1 MSQRLLNNL
10 IAGVIVIAFWCISF
24 AAMAADP
31 IVSESTQTITSNGTN
46 TTTVK
51 SPPPSAIAS
60 QITSSSSDFLCSVS
74 ASGAIQTQI
83 LGISLGAMHTD
94 PLCMTLQKA
103 HALYN
108 MQMRVAAISVLCT
121 DPVIWRAMLDA
132 NSPCPIDG
140 LIGDAAKD
148 AWEVKTNRVPMPE
161 EEHAKTA
168 QDKRDSA
175 LKIMG
180 GIAGAFLLF

>member
-1 MSQRLLNNL
+1 MSQRLRNNL

-83 LGISLGAMHTD
+83 LGISLGGMHTD
-94 PLCMTLQKA
+94 PLCELLQKS

-108 MQMRVAAISVLCT
+108 MGMKVAAISVLCN
-121 DPVIWRAMLDA
+121 DPVIWAAMM
-132 NSPCPIDG
+132 NSTPCPIDG

-148 AWEVKTNRVPMPE
+148 AWAIRTDEIPMPE

>member
-1 MSQRLLNNL
+1 
-10 IAGVIVIAFWCISF
+10 
-24 AAMAADP
+24 
-31 IVSESTQTITSNGTN
+31 
-46 TTTVK
+46 
-51 SPPPSAIAS
+51 
-60 QITSSSSDFLCSVS
+60 
-74 ASGAIQTQI
+74 
-83 LGISLGAMHTD
+83 MHTD